1 MHTITSSW
9 LMCHTRLPLQA
20 QLEGPV
26 PATDNLDV
34 LGLDPKAPLPT
45 VSQPPP
51 PPLPLALFDAD
62 VPCSVQQLF
71 RIVMGPD
78 AAFIR
83 TQHAT
88 HKYWDVSISE
98 WAKCAGECRV
108 VTAVD
113 DAPSAAVHTACH
125 ASTHS
130 RH

>member
-1 MHTITSSW
+1 MSP
-9 LMCHTRLPLQA
+9 TRLPLQA
-20 QLEGPV
+20 QLEGAV

-34 LGLDPKAPLPT
+34 LGLDPQAPLPT
-45 VSQPPP
+45 VTQPPP

-98 WAKCAGECRV
+98 WAKCAGERTDTCRRWLYNLCE
-108 VTAVD
+108 
-113 DAPSAAVHTACH
+113 SAIIRQGQQ
-125 ASTHS
+125 STS
-130 RH
+130 

>member
-1 MHTITSSW
+1 MSCI
-9 LMCHTRLPLQA
+9 RLPWQA
-20 QLEGPV
+20 QLEGAV

-34 LGLDPKAPLPT
+34 LGLDPAAPLPT

-98 WAKCAGECRV
+98 WAKCAGECRG
-108 VTAVD
+108 VTAGD
-113 DAPSAAVHTACH
+113 GAPAAVFHTPCQALDH
-125 ASTHS
+125 HRRWPLVTRGA
-130 RH
+130 

>member
-1 MHTITSSW
+1 MS
-9 LMCHTRLPLQA
+9 HTRLPPQA
-20 QLEGPV
+20 QLEGAV

-34 LGLDPKAPLPT
+34 LGLDPVAPLPA
-45 VSQPPP
+45 VSQPLP

-83 TQHAT
+83 TQHAR

-98 WAKCAGECRV
+98 WAKCAGECRGI
-108 VTAVD
+108 TAGD
-113 DAPSAAVHTACH
+113 GAPAAVFQSACQ
-125 ASTHS
+125 ASDHRRRWLVLTCAA
-130 RH
+130 